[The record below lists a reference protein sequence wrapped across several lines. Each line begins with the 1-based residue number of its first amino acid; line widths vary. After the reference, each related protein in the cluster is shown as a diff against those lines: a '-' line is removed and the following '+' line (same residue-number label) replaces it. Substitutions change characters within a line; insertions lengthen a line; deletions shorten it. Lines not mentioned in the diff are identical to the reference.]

1 MFRHIVLFR
10 VHDQTPD
17 TDVQRALE
25 SLRALG
31 SQVEAQSWRVERA
44 LDTRKGRVLIEDAT
58 FRDAAEFERFRTHP
72 AHKQVAEAM
81 AQISDWWVGDYDAP
95 DN

>member
-10 VHDQTPD
+10 VHEEAFD
-17 TDVQRALE
+17 TDVESALE

-31 SQVEAQSWRVERA
+31 SRIDAHSWRVESS

-58 FRDAAEFERFRTHP
+58 FRDAAEFERFRAHP
-72 AHKQVAEAM
+72 AHRQVAEAM

>member
-10 VHDQTPD
+10 VHDEASN
-17 TDVQRALE
+17 TDVESALE

-31 SQVEAQSWRVERA
+31 SQIDAQSWRVQSS

-58 FRDAAEFERFRTHP
+58 FRDATEFERFRTHP
-72 AHKQVAEAM
+72 AHRQVAEAM